1 MRNYFNEY
9 KLNEYNPVTLLLIS
23 LAESIGG
30 SLASEFGTR
39 SGSTKV
45 GTGGLVITIVGFLIV
60 PIFVKKQ
67 RKMFWTKKGL
77 LIMLISIIINLPFA
91 IISIKN
97 KGSFFWKYRKATFC
111 SVIIYE
117 KNKGL

>member
-1 MRNYFNEY
+1 MKNYFNEY

-23 LAESIGG
+23 LTASISCSIATNFSTRVASMKGG
-30 SLASEFGTR
+30 E
-39 SGSTKV
+39 
-45 GTGGLVITIVGFLIV
+45 GGLFITIIGFLIIT
-60 PIFVKKQ
+60 IFVKKQ

-97 KGSFFWKYRKATFC
+97 KGRFF
-111 SVIIYE
+111 
-117 KNKGL
+117 

>member
-45 GTGGLVITIVGFLIV
+45 GTGGLVITIIGFLIV

-67 RKMFWTKKGL
+67 RKMFWTKRSI

-97 KGSFFWKYRKATFC
+97 KGSFF
-111 SVIIYE
+111 
-117 KNKGL
+117 

>member
-1 MRNYFNEY
+1 MKKYFNEY
-9 KLNEYNPVTLLLIS
+9 NPIFVLVLS

-30 SLASEFGTR
+30 SLASEFGPR
-39 SGSTKV
+39 SGSTKA
-45 GTGGLVITIVGFLIV
+45 GTGGIVITIIGFLIV

-97 KGSFFWKYRKATFC
+97 KGSFF
-111 SVIIYE
+111 
-117 KNKGL
+117 

>member
-9 KLNEYNPVTLLLIS
+9 KLNEYNPVTLLLMSLTASIS
-23 LAESIGG
+23 CSIATNFSTRVTSMKGG
-30 SLASEFGTR
+30 E
-39 SGSTKV
+39 
-45 GTGGLVITIVGFLIV
+45 GGLFITIIGFLII
-60 PIFVKKQ
+60 PIFVKEQ
-67 RKMFWTKKGL
+67 RKIFWTKKGL

-97 KGSFFWKYRKATFC
+97 KGRFFWKYRKATFC

>member
-1 MRNYFNEY
+1 MKKYFNEY
-9 KLNEYNPVTLLLIS
+9 NPIFVLVLS

-39 SGSTKV
+39 SGSTKA

-67 RKMFWTKKGL
+67 RKMFWTKRSI
-77 LIMLISIIINLPFA
+77 LIMLVAIVINLPFA
-91 IISIKN
+91 IISLYNRNI
-97 KGSFFWKYRKATFC
+97 FF
-111 SVIIYE
+111 
-117 KNKGL
+117 

>member
-1 MRNYFNEY
+1 MSGRLIIVKKYFNEY
-9 KLNEYNPVTLLLIS
+9 NPIFVLVLS
-23 LAESIGG
+23 LAESVGG

-39 SGSTKV
+39 SGSTKA
-45 GTGGLVITIVGFLIV
+45 GTGGLVITIIGFLIIT
-60 PIFVKKQ
+60 IFVKKQ

-97 KGSFFWKYRKATFC
+97 KGSFF
-111 SVIIYE
+111 
-117 KNKGL
+117 